1 MNLCLIGGER
11 PHPFP
16 LPPPPTSSSPYLNTF
31 NFSIPSK
38 NFYCVP
44 MSSRGQATYLPQGP
58 STSETVFNLK
68 TIYELLGQ
76 KLKFEFFL
84 HEDSF

>member
-31 NFSIPSK
+31 NFSILSK
-38 NFYCVP
+38 NFYGVP
-44 MSSRGQATYLPQGP
+44 KSYRSRATYLPQGP
-58 STSETVFNLK
+58 STYETVLNLK
-68 TIYELLGQ
+68 TMN
-76 KLKFEFFL
+76 F
-84 HEDSF
+84 